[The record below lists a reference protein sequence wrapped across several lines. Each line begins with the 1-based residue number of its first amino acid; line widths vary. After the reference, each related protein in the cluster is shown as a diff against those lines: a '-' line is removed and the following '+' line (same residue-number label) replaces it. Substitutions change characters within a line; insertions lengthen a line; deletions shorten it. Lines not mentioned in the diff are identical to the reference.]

1 MSAFKV
7 SRMKTLAPGLLET
20 MTERLVKEFQPEEI
34 FLFGSRAW
42 GVPTEDSD
50 IDLLVILPGDVMP
63 TTRDAVR
70 ARRCLSDLKVAK
82 DILVKSRAQVER
94 FRRVPA
100 SLERQIMEE
109 GKLLYGRG

>member
-1 MSAFKV
+1 
-7 SRMKTLAPGLLET
+7 MKTLAPDLLAEIT
-20 MTERLVKEFQPEEI
+20 QRLVDEFQPEQI

-50 IDLLVILPGDVMP
+50 IDLLVILPGEARP
-63 TTRDAVR
+63 TTRDVVR
-70 ARRCLSDLKVAK
+70 ARRCLSGLKVAK
-82 DILVKSRAQVER
+82 DILVRSRAQVER

-100 SLERQIMEE
+100 SLERQILEQ